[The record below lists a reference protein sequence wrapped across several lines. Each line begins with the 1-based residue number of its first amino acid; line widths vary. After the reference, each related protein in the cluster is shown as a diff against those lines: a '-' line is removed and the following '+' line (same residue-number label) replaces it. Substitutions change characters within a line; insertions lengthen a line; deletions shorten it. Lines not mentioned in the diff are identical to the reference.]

1 MKRFRLFSVLAL
13 VAFFFAGSIG
23 NAQTTTTGA
32 IGGVLS
38 DPSGAVVPG
47 AVVTLRNADTGSM
60 QTTKSNSGGSY
71 RFDLI
76 PPGRYTLE
84 VNEPGFVK
92 EVTRVTVSNS
102 QVLAANL
109 KLTIGSDQQTVEVTA
124 QGTLLHAE
132 DGNVATT
139 VTQAQV
145 EEVPNSGNNL
155 TYETKITPGFNTGFG
170 VVGPSLYQIDGEN
183 DNDPYNNAN
192 NSGASNLLLGLN
204 DVQEATITANGYSGQ
219 FGGLVGS
226 SVSFV
231 SKSGGNRIHGNAAWF
246 WTGRSLVANSFAHKE
261 NGPGNITPRSF
272 ENANQWA
279 AMISGPLTIPH
290 VYNGHDRLFF
300 LADAEGLRA
309 ILPAAASIIAVP
321 SANFEAYTLKTLAA
335 NGLSASIPYYQNMF
349 NLYNAAG
356 TAHNAQPGNTNFSGT
371 AKVTGCGTLNVTD
384 AAALGTA
391 PGACANSYSS
401 TATTYAN
408 EALEIFRVDAVLGAK
423 DKAFIRYEHDNGAQ
437 PTYTDP
443 INPIFNAISIQPQ
456 HNGQFN
462 ETHVFGAKATNNIIL
477 AGLWYGALFG
487 PANEAAS
494 VAAFPATLSLNDGS
508 LGTLGGE
515 DNAFPTGRNITT
527 VQAQDDFAINEGAH
541 TIKVGAK
548 AYYIKENDHYFTA
561 STVPLETVSDMSAFI
576 NGGFDPSTGTTS
588 STGVTSYKQA
598 TAFTQAFPL
607 KSNYPVG
614 EDQWAVYVEDDWKA
628 SHSLALTGAMRV
640 EHQGNIKCLSN
651 CLTTLA
657 TPFFNLNHLIS
668 VPYNQ
673 AYAFN
678 QRDVLPGL
686 QEIELEPRLGFAYNP
701 PILNGTMVIRG
712 GYGIFYDGL
721 PGSVLDSLAKNPPTK
736 NTFTNITND
745 HLANTETSNLYN
757 DAAALNTAFTSGVT
771 SGGTATSIKASL
783 PAAIQQFFTP
793 PTLYTSQPN
802 FKMYNVQ
809 KWNLEIQKSFG
820 KNTVISINYL
830 GNHGTHKPV
839 ANGGVNAFSG
849 GATGETVLGLSGGT
863 PVAGSTP
870 LPIDPKFGV
879 VNYYQSE
886 GSNNYNGLIVTATQK
901 FGQGGVITAGY
912 TYGKILDTGA
922 GGFLTASSTAIGTTD
937 IGGPV
942 DPYNIG
948 RGYGPAATDER
959 HNLVLDY
966 VYRLPFKNPFYGG
979 WEVSGAAYA
988 YSGLPFTVIDTA
1000 TTTSINSY
1008 ANGAYGDS
1016 LLATY
1021 LGGKETTCGYGLQ
1034 TCLQGTKS
1042 ATPQFSSSIYG
1053 PSATGAAKLTTSVDT
1068 NAPRNAWR
1076 GPMYISTDFNV
1087 TKIIPLHWEGGRF
1100 EASAQAFNVL
1110 NHLNFNRP
1118 TGSLSSGSFGK
1129 ITTTLN
1135 PSGIFSGVGG
1145 DDSPRILQLKA
1156 KIVF

>member
-1 MKRFRLFSVLAL
+1 M
-13 VAFFFAGSIG
+13 GG
-23 NAQTTTTGA
+23 AQTTTTGA
-32 IGGVLS
+32 IGGLLS
-38 DPSGAVVPG
+38 DPTGAIVPG
-47 AVVTLRNADTGSM
+47 AVVTLRNDATGAV
-60 QTTKSNSGGSY
+60 QTTKSSSSGAY
-71 RFDLI
+71 RFDLV

-84 VNEPGFVK
+84 VNEAGFAK
-92 EVTRVTVSNS
+92 DLTRVTVSNS

-109 KLTIGSDQQTVEVTA
+109 KLTVGSDQQTVEVTA
-124 QGTLLHAE
+124 EGTLLQAE
-132 DGNVATT
+132 NGNVATT
-139 VTQAQV
+139 KSSIEVA
-145 EEVPNSGNNL
+145 EVPNSGNNL
-155 TYETKITPGFNTGFG
+155 GFETKITAGFNTGFG
-170 VVGPSLYQIDGEN
+170 VVGNTMYQIDGEN
-183 DNDPYNNAN
+183 MNDPYNNATD
-192 NSGASNLLLGLN
+192 SGASNLLLGL
-204 DVQEATITANGYSGQ
+204 DDIQETTVTANGYSGQ
-219 FGGLVGS
+219 FGGLVGP
-226 SVSFV
+226 SVSYV
-231 SKSGGNRIHGNAAWF
+231 SKSGGNRVHGNATWF

-261 NGPGNITPRSF
+261 NGPPFTPRSF

-279 AMISGPLTIPH
+279 AQIDGPLTIPH
-290 VYNGHDRLFF
+290 VFDGHDRLFF

-309 ILPAAASIIAVP
+309 ILPATASIIAVP
-321 SANFEAYTLKTLAA
+321 SPNLEAYTLKTLAA
-335 NGLSASIPYYQNMF
+335 EGLSASIPYYQNMF
-349 NLYNAAG
+349 NLYNAAA
-356 TAHNAQPGNTNFSGT
+356 TAHNAQPGDQNFSGT
-371 AKVTGCGTLNVTD
+371 AASTGCGTLNATD

-391 PGACANSYSS
+391 PGACTDYYSS

-456 HNGQFN
+456 DNGQFN
-462 ETHVFGAKATNNIIL
+462 ETHTFGTRAVNNFILGTLIYFAK
-477 AGLWYGALFG
+477 FG

-494 VAAFPATLSLNDGS
+494 LAAFPATLSLNDGS

-515 DNAFPTGRNITT
+515 DYEFPTGRNDST
-527 VQAQDDFAINEGAH
+527 VQVQDDFALNEGAH
-541 TIKVGAK
+541 TLKFGGK
-548 AYYIKENDHYFTA
+548 AFYVKENDFYFTA
-561 STVPLETVSDMSAFI
+561 GTVPNEVVGDMSAFI
-576 NGGFDPSTGTTS
+576 NGGFDPSTGTTAA
-588 STGVTSYKQA
+588 TGVTSYKQA

-614 EDQWAVYVEDDWKA
+614 VDQWAVYAEDDWKA
-628 SHSLALTGAMRV
+628 SHSLSITAALRL
-640 EHQGNIKCLSN
+640 EHQGNIKCLVN
-651 CLTTLA
+651 CITQLA
-657 TPFFNLNHLIS
+657 TPFFSLNHSIS

-673 AYAFN
+673 AFSFN

-686 QEIELEPRLGFAYNP
+686 QEVELEPRFGFAYNP
-701 PILNGTMVIRG
+701 AILGGSFVIRG

-721 PGSVLDSLAKNPPTK
+721 PGNVLDSLAKNAPTK

-745 HLANTETSNLYN
+745 HLANTEVSNLFN
-757 DAAALNTAFTSGVT
+757 DASALNTAFTNGVT
-771 SGGTATSIKASL
+771 SGGSAVSIKASL
-783 PAAIQQFFTP
+783 PTAIQPFFTP

-820 KNTVISINYL
+820 KNTVVSVNYL
-830 GNHGTHKPV
+830 GNRGTHKPV
-839 ANGGVNAFSG
+839 ANGGLNAFSG
-849 GATGETVLGLSGGT
+849 GATGETVLGLPAGT

-879 VNYYQSE
+879 VDYYQSE
-886 GSNNYNGLIVTATQK
+886 GSNDYNGVIVTATQK
-901 FGQGGVITAGY
+901 LNQGGIITAGY

-922 GGFLTASSTAIGTTD
+922 GGFLTASSTATGTTD

-942 DPYNIG
+942 DPYNLG

-1021 LGGKETTCGYGLQ
+1021 LGGKEATCGYGKQ
-1034 TCLQGTKS
+1034 VCLQGTKS

-1053 PSATGAAKLTTSVDT
+1053 PSATGAQKLTTSVDT
-1068 NAPRNAWR
+1068 NGLRNAWR
-1076 GPMYISTDFNV
+1076 GPMYISTDFNI
-1087 TKIIPLHWEGGRF
+1087 TKSIPLRWEGGRF

-1110 NHLNFNRP
+1110 NHLNFAKP
-1118 TGSLSSGSFGK
+1118 TGSLSSGSFATV
-1129 ITTTLN
+1129 TTTLN
-1135 PSGIFSGVGG
+1135 PTGIFSGVGG